1 MAEQHETQIGKG
13 VEMSRDL
20 RKYMKDTNVRLV
32 GGALLM
38 LFVVG
43 LGLIWVIYGFG
54 AAVMGFLCILGAMV
68 PVALIFFFLNLSDWI
83 LKRAG
88 RNED

>member
-1 MAEQHETQIGKG
+1 MVEPHEAEIVTGL
-13 VEMSRDL
+13 EMSRDL
-20 RKYMKDTNVRLV
+20 RKYMKDTNVQLI

-43 LGLIWVIYGFG
+43 LGLIWAIYGFG

-68 PVALIFFFLNLSDWI
+68 PIALIFFFLNLSDWI

-88 RNED
+88 RDES

>member
-1 MAEQHETQIGKG
+1 
-13 VEMSRDL
+13 MSRDL
-20 RKYMKDTNVRLV
+20 RKYMKDTNIRLI

-38 LFVVG
+38 LFIVG
-43 LGLIWVIYGFG
+43 LGLIWLIYGFG

-68 PVALIFFFLNLSDWI
+68 PIALILFFLNLSDWI

-88 RNED
+88 RDEN

>member
-1 MAEQHETQIGKG
+1 MAESHETEISKG

-88 RNED
+88 RDES

>member
-1 MAEQHETQIGKG
+1 MAKPHETEIVKG

-20 RKYMKDTNVRLV
+20 RKYMKDTNVQLI